1 MQGKCAAAESADNA
15 VGAAIAAVAGSFPS
29 SKAETFANT
38 QQIQQLTYA
47 NAQLNSSLSALELE
61 VDGLKA
67 QAKGA
72 TGANGQAGATGVRI
86 MEALQTGCSLSQNP
100 VKLVCCAAMIRHA
113 CVMGRGAS
121 SCIGTLEPCP
131 GAEQH

>member
-1 MQGKCAAAESADNA
+1 MESADN

-38 QQIQQLTYA
+38 QHIQQLIFA

-72 TGANGQAGATGVRI
+72 TGANGQAGATG
-86 MEALQTGCSLSQNP
+86 AP
-100 VKLVCCAAMIRHA
+100 HPA
-113 CVMGRGAS
+113 
-121 SCIGTLEPCP
+121 
-131 GAEQH
+131 